1 MTQYSMPDRLQ
12 DILDEYMA
20 STSKPDIA
28 ALAELIRRFPEYEQ
42 ELTAFTVSWSLT
54 ETLPPAR
61 AVQDTTSE
69 DLLHRGRAIVGSIL
83 SEGSA
88 STIAASMPPSA
99 QETRT
104 DHGSAAAPIA
114 GLVAEARARG
124 LSANEVVEATGL
136 SLVLLRLLDRRL
148 IRFASIPREVIDAL
162 ARVLGREAA
171 AIAHY
176 LQGAATL
183 AQGTRYYSVS
193 TPALAQQQ
201 DFFDAVRSDPALSD
215 DERARWLALEP
226 PGT

>member
-1 MTQYSMPDRLQ
+1 MTQYSMPDRLE
-12 DILDEYMA
+12 DILDAYMA
-20 STSKPDIA
+20 SKPDIA
-28 ALAELIRRFPEYEQ
+28 VLAEWIGRFPEYEQ

-54 ETLPPAR
+54 ETLPPTQA
-61 AVQDTTSE
+61 AQETTSE
-69 DLLHRGRAIVGSIL
+69 ELLHRGRTIIGSIL
-83 SEGSA
+83 Y
-88 STIAASMPPSA
+88 PL
-99 QETRT
+99 
-104 DHGSAAAPIA
+104 A
-114 GLVAEARARG
+114 GLVAEAGARG

-162 ARVLGREAA
+162 AQVLGREAA

>member
-1 MTQYSMPDRLQ
+1 MTQYSVPDRLQ
-12 DILDEYMA
+12 DVLDAYMA

-28 ALAELIRRFPEYEQ
+28 ALAEWIRRFPEYEQ

-54 ETLPPAR
+54 ETLPPAQ

-99 QETRT
+99 RETTT
-104 DHGSAAAPIA
+104 DHGSAVAPIA

-124 LSANEVVEATGL
+124 LSANEVAEAAGL

-162 ARVLGREAA
+162 AQALGREAA
-171 AIAHY
+171 VVGQY
-176 LQGAATL
+176 LQGTATL
-183 AQGTRYYSVS
+183 AQGTSYYAVRP
-193 TPALAQQQ
+193 PALAQQQ
-201 DFFDAVRSDPALSD
+201 DFFDAVRGDPDLSE

-226 PGT
+226 PGA

>member
-1 MTQYSMPDRLQ
+1 
-12 DILDEYMA
+12 
-20 STSKPDIA
+20 
-28 ALAELIRRFPEYEQ
+28 
-42 ELTAFTVSWSLT
+42 
-54 ETLPPAR
+54 
-61 AVQDTTSE
+61 
-69 DLLHRGRAIVGSIL
+69 
-83 SEGSA
+83 
-88 STIAASMPPSA
+88 
-99 QETRT
+99 
-104 DHGSAAAPIA
+104 
-114 GLVAEARARG
+114 
-124 LSANEVVEATGL
+124 L

-171 AIAHY
+171 AITHY

>member
-1 MTQYSMPDRLQ
+1 MARRTIMTQYSMPDRLE
-12 DILDEYMA
+12 DILDAYMA
-20 STSKPDIA
+20 SKPDIA
-28 ALAELIRRFPEYEQ
+28 VLAEWIGRFPEYEQ

-54 ETLPPAR
+54 ETLPPTQT
-61 AVQDTTSE
+61 VQETTSE
-69 DLLHRGRAIVGSIL
+69 DLLERGTAIVGRIL
-83 SEGSA
+83 GESA
-88 STIAASMPPSA
+88 EP
-99 QETRT
+99 
-104 DHGSAAAPIA
+104 PIA

-124 LSANEVVEATGL
+124 LSANEVAQAAGL

-162 ARVLGREAA
+162 ARALGREAA

-201 DFFDAVRSDPALSD
+201 DFFDAVRGDPALSD

-226 PGT
+226 PGA